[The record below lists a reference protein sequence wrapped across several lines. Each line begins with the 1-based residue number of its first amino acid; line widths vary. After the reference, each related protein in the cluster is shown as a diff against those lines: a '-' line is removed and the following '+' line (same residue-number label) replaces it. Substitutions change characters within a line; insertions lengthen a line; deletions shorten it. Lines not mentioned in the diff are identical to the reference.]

1 MVVGAHTDADD
12 LALLGLFMLA
22 DVMIVV
28 QRGPAFCVVRT
39 ELDDAIVLD
48 LLFNTLKD
56 IEEGGLLFFVLVD
69 GGRGREEY
77 HADLIDAVACKQ
89 IYP

>member
-1 MVVGAHTDADD
+1 MVVGAQTDADD

-28 QRGPAFCVVRT
+28 QRGPALRVVRT

-56 IEEGGLLFFVLVD
+56 IEEGGLLFPVLVD
-69 GGRGREEY
+69 GG
-77 HADLIDAVACKQ
+77 
-89 IYP
+89 